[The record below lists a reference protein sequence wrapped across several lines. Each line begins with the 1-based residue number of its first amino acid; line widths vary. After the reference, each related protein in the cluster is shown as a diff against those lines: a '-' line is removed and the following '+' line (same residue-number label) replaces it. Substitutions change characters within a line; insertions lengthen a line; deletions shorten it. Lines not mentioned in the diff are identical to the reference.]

1 MGFKR
6 IKETERK
13 KILNTVKPEDFDGHT
28 EFRKM
33 SPEQRLRWLSEG
45 AKFFIG
51 IRRQSS
57 LE

>member
-13 KILNTVKPEDFDGHT
+13 EILNHVKPEDFDGHT

-33 SPEQRLRWLSEG
+33 SPEQKLRWLSEG
-45 AKFFIG
+45 AKFFYI
-51 IRRQSS
+51 IRQSPS
-57 LE
+57 E